1 MIASLGKHDF
11 RTHPAV
17 RRAASTVSAAYAET
31 LVAFAAARGAER
43 DVLLARAGLTA
54 RALAEPDA
62 RLPFAAYEA
71 LMREAASLCGD
82 PAFALRLGADQAFDK
97 VSVVGLLCYASA
109 SMGDAVI
116 SLNRYGA
123 LVAQLDMPLPGRRFQ
138 LTRTG
143 RGLWLTDTWTGA
155 LAFPELTE
163 ETWSRFI
170 ADTTRAFPDEP
181 FVFEVHVPHPRP
193 AHAASY
199 EALWKVPVVFGSD
212 RNAMLIADTWPD
224 IPLSPPDRYVFGV
237 LSAHAAKLLEGLQAQ
252 RSVQAQLE
260 AALLPSLH
268 REGLRMDAVAQGM
281 GLSRQSLARRL
292 KAEGTTYALVLDALR
307 RRMALNYL
315 DGGEATVNETAALL
329 GFSEASAFSR
339 AFKRWTGVSPR
350 NHRA

>member
-193 AHAASY
+193 AHAAGY

-292 KAEGTTYALVLDALR
+292 KTEGTTYALVLDALR

-315 DGGEATVNETAALL
+315 NGGEATVNETAALL